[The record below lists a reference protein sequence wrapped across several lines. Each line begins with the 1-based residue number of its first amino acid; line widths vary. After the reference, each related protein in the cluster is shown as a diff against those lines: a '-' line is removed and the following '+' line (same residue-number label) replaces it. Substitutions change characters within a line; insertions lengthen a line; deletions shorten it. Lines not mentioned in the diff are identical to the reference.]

1 MNKSEGNNKIN
12 LNVTNSNDKKK
23 KKKKKKK
30 NGKAENI
37 NNNVN
42 NIKNINLTKTKT
54 KSKKKKKKK
63 NISNTALPN
72 IVVIDDE
79 SKKDETKT
87 NNYSEQITTKE
98 IIIIDDKINTEDT
111 PTLIDS
117 QLEENIEYVDLNNE
131 KDNSFEE
138 NINNIEVINDER
150 ETVSLEEKSNE
161 NQDSKPLDDNIIEES
176 IDNIEV
182 INNEIEIVS
191 LNESNEIKEN
201 SSDKVINT
209 KEKRNKI
216 KDNKKI
222 LKKIILFVTIIFI
235 FIALL
240 SYIGFWYYKKYIVA
254 PIPSIKDVT
263 LNDNT
268 LIIKFD
274 VPSYNKHKKIYCLFK
289 TDDKKPT
296 KDDKK
301 WVLSKNNE
309 CSTTITDGV
318 FYAYLK
324 NEDNVIYDVKKSST
338 IGKIVNFE
346 LNKEQVYIAVK
357 GNYTV
362 KATLESIGNVDK
374 TINWYSEDDSIA
386 KVDQYGKITGVK
398 KGNTVIHAKV
408 MDNDIS
414 TKVMVTDLITVRP
427 KKYDYNK
434 KIVPCGKHTKAEND
448 LLDEILK
455 DRIND
460 AGYKTR
466 AGAVEAG
473 RFLPL
478 EFPYKIRYFSE
489 NGRGN
494 TNGVDGEGRYYHVG
508 LYLDESRYANI
519 TKTMMGPKTWGCSL
533 YSRPSKGNRPN
544 GLDCSGYISWVL
556 LNGGFDVKDV
566 GAGLNHGGLDL
577 TDYGDRVRF
586 TDEILN
592 SGKIKVGD
600 LLSSGGPE
608 GGHIAMIVGEDKDF
622 YYVTE
627 SLWTPPNVAVVV
639 IAYPKTAAVKKA
651 SKSSYEVVNDRYYW
665 IVLMDKYYKEDGNLT
680 QLWY

>member
-1 MNKSEGNNKIN
+1 MFKF
-12 LNVTNSNDKKK
+12 NSSFKKE
-23 KKKKKKK
+23 KK
-30 NGKAENI
+30 NLDTIEENEAKVMEESSNKAVSDI
-37 NNNVN
+37 
-42 NIKNINLTKTKT
+42 I
-54 KSKKKKKKK
+54 
-63 NISNTALPN
+63 
-72 IVVIDDE
+72 VIDDDTSTLADLVLNE
-79 SKKDETKT
+79 K
-87 NNYSEQITTKE
+87 SE
-98 IIIIDDKINTEDT
+98 N
-111 PTLIDS
+111 
-117 QLEENIEYVDLNNE
+117 NNE
-131 KDNSFEE
+131 AFEE
-138 NINNIEVINDER
+138 KIENIEVIDDNSKEKKSKRKKKKEKKVNDETKKKR
-150 ETVSLEEKSNE
+150 KVW
-161 NQDSKPLDDNIIEES
+161 PIIL
-176 IDNIEV
+176 V
-182 INNEIEIVS
+182 V
-191 LNESNEIKEN
+191 
-201 SSDKVINT
+201 V
-209 KEKRNKI
+209 
-216 KDNKKI
+216 
-222 LKKIILFVTIIFI
+222 ILFVGV
-235 FIALL
+235 L
-240 SYIGFWYYKKYIVA
+240 SYGGYWYYENYIVA
-254 PIPSIKDVT
+254 PIPTIKSVSLSEDHILSV
-263 LNDNT
+263 
-268 LIIKFD
+268 KFD

-289 TDDKKPT
+289 TDNKAPT

-301 WVLSKNNE
+301 WVLSKKNE
-309 CSTTITDGV
+309 CSTTLSDAT

-362 KATLESIGNVDK
+362 KATLESIGNIDK
-374 TINWYSEDDSIA
+374 NITWSSEDESIA
-386 KVDQYGKITGVK
+386 TVDENGKITGLK

-427 KKYDYNK
+427 KKYDYSK

-478 EFPYKIRYFSE
+478 EFPYRIRYFSE

-519 TKTMMGPKTWGCSL
+519 TKTMKGPKTWGCSL

-586 TDEILN
+586 TDEVLN

-608 GGHIAMIVGEDKDF
+608 GGHIAMIVGEDKNF

-665 IVLMDKYYKEDGNLT
+665 VVLMDKYYKEDGNLT

>member
-1 MNKSEGNNKIN
+1 MWY
-12 LNVTNSNDKKK
+12 NSSMKKVISKEKKK
-23 KKKKKKK
+23 IREKGNKFKFNSSFKKEKK
-30 NGKAENI
+30 NLDTIEENEAK
-37 NNNVN
+37 VMEE
-42 NIKNINLTKTKT
+42 
-54 KSKKKKKKK
+54 S
-63 NISNTALPN
+63 SNEAVSD
-72 IVVIDDE
+72 IIVIDDNTSTLADLVLNE
-79 SKKDETKT
+79 K
-87 NNYSEQITTKE
+87 SE
-98 IIIIDDKINTEDT
+98 N
-111 PTLIDS
+111 
-117 QLEENIEYVDLNNE
+117 NNE
-131 KDNSFEE
+131 VFEE
-138 NINNIEVINDER
+138 KIENIEVINDNSKQKKLER
-150 ETVSLEEKSNE
+150 K
-161 NQDSKPLDDNIIEES
+161 K
-176 IDNIEV
+176 
-182 INNEIEIVS
+182 
-191 LNESNEIKEN
+191 K
-201 SSDKVINT
+201 
-209 KEKRNKI
+209 KEKKVN
-216 KDNKKI
+216 DETKKKRKVWPII
-222 LKKIILFVTIIFI
+222 LVVVILFVGV
-235 FIALL
+235 L
-240 SYIGFWYYKKYIVA
+240 SYGGYWYYENYIVA
-254 PIPSIKDVT
+254 PIPTIKSVSLSEDHILSV
-263 LNDNT
+263 
-268 LIIKFD
+268 KFD

-289 TDDKKPT
+289 TDDKAPT

-301 WVLSKNNE
+301 WVLSKKNE
-309 CSTTITDGV
+309 CSTTLSDAT

-362 KATLESIGNVDK
+362 KATLESIGNIDK
-374 TINWYSEDDSIA
+374 NITWSSEDESIA
-386 KVDQYGKITGVK
+386 TVDENGKITGLK

-427 KKYDYNK
+427 KKYDYSK

-478 EFPYKIRYFSE
+478 EFPYRIRYFSE

-519 TKTMMGPKTWGCSL
+519 TKTMKGPKTWGCSL

-586 TDEILN
+586 TDEVLN

-639 IAYPKTAAVKKA
+639 IAYPKTAAVKKS

-665 IVLMDKYYKEDGNLT
+665 VVLMDKYYKEDGNLT